1 MLDSLDMKAMPN
13 RTMWLLACSLLVLAG
28 CRNSGSNQPVAR
40 GPMVQMVS
48 PTGFSVVWTAPRDA
62 DQTFEATHTDSDEK
76 LPTKIEADQTR
87 RQIATVTEATPD
99 SEITYR
105 ILDREKKTLAEYRVR
120 TAPDPTADPPT
131 EFSLIAFGDSGEG
144 NEPQNQLAA
153 QMEKFKPR
161 LIVHTGD
168 LVYPDGEASDYPL
181 KFYQPYAEMLTAAPF
196 YPSIGNHDYHSNQG
210 GPLMDDFVLPRN
222 GPEGQTPER
231 HYWFDYGC
239 VRFVALDSNLSKQ
252 EIDEHI
258 VPWLDNVLSDTK
270 PRWKIV
276 FFHHPVWSNAHYGPT
291 RKLWDRLVPC
301 LEKHRVNLV
310 LNGHDH
316 LYERTHPLVAQEIVE
331 PGNGV
336 VYITTGAG
344 GAKLYDPRS
353 APMPQIEVAIG
364 GTYSFT
370 VIDVGVDTLKIR
382 QIDVSGKVIDEYAI
396 PRWQQAVSTAKVDS
410 LDDES

>member
-1 MLDSLDMKAMPN
+1 MLDSFVMKAMPI
-13 RTMWLLACSLLVLAG
+13 RSMWLFACSLLFLAG
-28 CRNSGSNQPVAR
+28 CRNSGSNEPVSR
-40 GPMVQMVS
+40 GPLVQMVTT
-48 PTGFSVVWTAPRDA
+48 TGFSVVWTAPGDA
-62 DQTFEATHTDSDEK
+62 GQTFEATYADAEEILAADIKHEK
-76 LPTKIEADQTR
+76 SGR
-87 RQIATVTEATPD
+87 HIASVIKAKPD
-99 SEITYR
+99 SEIIYR
-105 ILDREKKTLAEYRVR
+105 ILDGDKKTLAEHRVR
-120 TAPDPTADPPT
+120 TAPDPAADPPT
-131 EFSLIAFGDSGEG
+131 EFSLIAFGDSGMG
-144 NEPQNQLAA
+144 NEAQNQLAA
-153 QMEKFKPR
+153 QMRKFSPR

-181 KFYQPYAEMLTAAPF
+181 KFYQPYADTLAAVPF

-210 GPLMDDFVLPRN
+210 GPLLDDFVLPRN
-222 GPEGQTPER
+222 GPDGQTPER

-252 EIDEHI
+252 EIDQAI
-258 VPWLDNVLSDTK
+258 VAWLDNVLSDTK

-353 APMPQIEVAIG
+353 APMPQLEVAIG

-370 VIDVGVDTLKIR
+370 VIDVEADSLKTR
-382 QIDVSGKVIDEYAI
+382 QIDVTGKVIDEYTI
-396 PRWQQAVSTAKVDS
+396 PRWQQAVSTAKVGS
-410 LDDES
+410 PDEES